1 MSLFASDKAFVFYFL
16 ELVLRLPVL
25 ALLPFLVEVPL
36 EAVLATLA
44 ALLVFV
50 LDAALL
56 PAPLVALTLS
66 MALFCASLVL
76 KLKECLHER
85 G

>member
-25 ALLPFLVEVPL
+25 VLLPFLVEVPF

-44 ALLVFV
+44 ALLVLV

-66 MALFCASLVL
+66 MALFCTLSVL
-76 KLKECLHER
+76 RLKQ
-85 G
+85 